1 MKRKDYCKWVDF
13 DGDWSGNFET
23 ECGSAFTLITG
34 DPIDNH
40 IVFCPYCGGEVIYER
55 TAIDSA
61 SRRKVMAY
69 GEVRC
74 PHGLLADCGCPI
86 CYENLKRELCP
97 HGYSR
102 TALTE
107 GRVFCAECGSTSS
120 DKT

>member
-23 ECGSAFTLITG
+23 ECGSTFTLITG

-61 SRRKVMAY
+61 SSDFA
-69 GEVRC
+69 EW
-74 PHGLLADCGCPI
+74 
-86 CYENLKRELCP
+86 
-97 HGYSR
+97 
-102 TALTE
+102 T
-107 GRVFCAECGSTSS
+107 CASVKHLDMVTGNTGSTCRVCGQPHYALNREA
-120 DKT
+120 K